1 VTSAA
6 RNVSA
11 QGCLRM
17 DALRD
22 RQCTRVIICPHSTH
36 TDACARQRHMRFH
49 RQIQVSL
56 NMLGRYPKVAQY
68 AARRNLIY
76 EGFLLA
82 LLDEEL
88 AQRDEN
94 MQKRRLAAAKL
105 PTLKT
110 LDQYDF
116 SLMPL
121 PEVFAKHTPVAQ
133 ARHLD
138 LRDTI

>member
-1 VTSAA
+1 
-6 RNVSA
+6 
-11 QGCLRM
+11 
-17 DALRD
+17 
-22 RQCTRVIICPHSTH
+22 
-36 TDACARQRHMRFH
+36 MRFH

-116 SLMPL
+116 SLQPIRKVVVM
-121 PEVFAKHTPVAQ
+121 VN
-133 ARHLD
+133 
-138 LRDTI
+138 